1 MNLTPEQMDQGRR
14 NFLKALAGTPAIAA
28 LGVAAGLKGPMPG
41 GRVRIGFI
49 GVGSQGRAQLGSVDP
64 KYGDVRALCDIN
76 PAQLKIAE
84 GVLAKNEMPPARHY
98 SDWREMLQ
106 REDIE
111 AVIMAPPL
119 WAHADLAVGCLD
131 AGKHVLCEK
140 MMAWDVDGCQRMR
153 AAAERNRKVLEIG
166 YQRNYNPMYQ
176 AAYDGIIKTGT
187 LGDIYHV
194 RLAWHRNGSWRRKG
208 EPPSPEYDPSAW
220 GYPSFDHLYNW
231 RLYWRYSQGLMAEL
245 ASHQLN
251 AANWFLGSTPEAVV
265 ASGGLYRFPENREV
279 FDHVYATFEYPGG
292 RTAVFTSIE
301 SNAFDDY
308 YEVFFGTK
316 GTLIMLHEREAL
328 LFEEGGGRQTG
339 IEVTTAGAGAVAQT
353 SETMVAN
360 TNKGISRS
368 ASAAAGGAANVRP
381 PATRFQ
387 MQRFCSAIRVGI
399 PVACGPVKA
408 IESSV
413 ACIRANEAIKTRA
426 RVKI

>member
-14 NFLKALAGTPAIAA
+14 NFLKALAGTPAVAA
-28 LGVAAGLKGPMPG
+28 LGVTAAFRGPIPG

-49 GVGSQGRAQLGSVDP
+49 GVGSQGRAQLTNVDP

-76 PAQLKIAE
+76 PAQLKLAD
-84 GVLAKNEMPPARHY
+84 GVLAKNQMPPARHY
-98 SDWREMLQ
+98 SDWQEMLQ
-106 REDIE
+106 KEDIE

-140 MMAWDVDGCQRMR
+140 MMAADVEGCHRMR
-153 AAAERNRKVLEIG
+153 DAAERNRKVLEIG

-176 AAYDGIIKTGT
+176 AAYEGIIKSGL

-208 EPPSPEYDPSAW
+208 EPPTPDYDPSRW
-220 GYPSFDHLYNW
+220 GYPTFDHLYNW
-231 RLYWRYSQGLMAEL
+231 RLYWKYSQGLMAEL

-251 AANWFLGSTPEAVV
+251 AANWFLGSAPDAVV
-265 ASGGLYRFPENREV
+265 AAGGLYRFPENREV
-279 FDHVYATFEYPGG
+279 FDHVYATFEYPNG
-292 RTAVFTSIE
+292 RTAVFSSVE

-308 YEVFFGTK
+308 YEAYFGTK

-328 LFEEGGGRQTG
+328 LFEEGSGRQTG
-339 IEVTTAGAGAVAQT
+339 IEVMPAGSGAVAQT
-353 SETMVAN
+353 SETMAAN
-360 TNKGISRS
+360 TNQGAAR
-368 ASAAAGGAANVRP
+368 AAAANGPNPTIRP

-387 MQRFCSAIRVGI
+387 MQRFCSAIRVGT
-399 PVACGPVKA
+399 PLACGPVKA
-408 IESSV
+408 VQSSV